1 MTGITVLDGAGCIG
15 GNKILLQ
22 DGDVRLFFD
31 FGRNFGTTSKYYE
44 KFLEPKTCQGIYEP
58 VLMGLLPPY
67 RDLYRCDLVSEQFN
81 GHRLWEAVDA
91 GCIGDIRGVLV
102 SHAHVDH
109 IGDIH
114 YLRTDIPI
122 YCSPLTAAIA
132 RALQDTSSSGD
143 EYCYY
148 TERTPAAGEYLE
160 GLTKPR
166 NQPANLR
173 TYHLTCS
180 PRADFV
186 EVWNSLSQKKE
197 LAGSAEFNEAD
208 SCAGLSIRSFPVDH
222 SVYGATAWAVE
233 TSAGWVVY
241 TGDIRTGG
249 KYGDWTR
256 QFAEEVSR
264 LKPVALI
271 IEGTRIDSETQ
282 ATEDQVY
289 DSCLRAVRDH
299 SGLVVADFGPRNV
312 ERLLVFLQVA
322 RDTKRKLA
330 VLPADAYLLDLMRK
344 AADKEDLIPALDSSD
359 IRIYWEYQTSSYN
372 WKKHLRDT
380 YPESLFVGPDSV
392 RDNQGDFICCFSFW
406 DINELAYIKPAK
418 DSAYIFSSC
427 EAFNE
432 EMKIDAQRLRAWIDR
447 FDLKLYGKLD
457 ESDQESDPFHVS
469 GHAPAP
475 ELKRIVET
483 IRPEKVIPVHCEKP
497 ERYMELVG
505 DLCEVIIPEAGVPI
519 AL

>member
-1 MTGITVLDGAGCIG
+1 MTGIIVLDGAGCIG

-31 FGRNFGTTSKYYE
+31 FGRNFSTTSRYYE
-44 KFLEPKTCQGIYEP
+44 EFLNPKTCQGIYEP
-58 VLMGLLPPY
+58 VVMGLLPPY
-67 RDLYRCDLVSEQFN
+67 QDLYRPDLVSEQFKR
-81 GHRLWEAVDA
+81 HRLWEAVDA
-91 GCIGDIRGVLV
+91 RSIGDIGGVLV

-132 RALQDTSSSGD
+132 RALQDISPGGG

-148 TERTPAAGEYLE
+148 NERSSAADEYVM
-160 GLTKPR
+160 GLTKP
-166 NQPANLR
+166 NDSPAHLR

-180 PRADFV
+180 PRDEFV
-186 EVWNSLSQKKE
+186 QMWNSLSQKKKE
-197 LAGSAEFNEAD
+197 LAGYREFHEAD
-208 SCAGLSIRSFPVDH
+208 SCAGLLIRSFPVDH

-249 KYGDWTR
+249 KYGKLTQ
-256 QFAEEVSR
+256 QFAEEVSK
-264 LKPVALI
+264 LSPVALI
-271 IEGTRIDSETQ
+271 IEGTRVDSKTL

-289 DSCLRAVRDH
+289 DSCLEAVRNH

-312 ERLLVFLQVA
+312 ERLLMILRVA
-322 RDTKRKLA
+322 RETGRELA

-344 AADKEDLIPALDSSD
+344 AADDLVPSLDSFG
-359 IRIYWEYQTSSYN
+359 IKIYWEYQVGKCA
-372 WKKHLRDT
+372 WKQNLRDK
-380 YPESLFVGPDSV
+380 YPESLFVDPDLV
-392 RDNQGDFICCFSFW
+392 RDNQGSFICCFSFW
-406 DINELAYIKPAK
+406 DINELAYIKPVA

-432 EMKIDAQRLRAWIDR
+432 EMKIDAQRLRAWIER
-447 FDLKLYGKLD
+447 FELNLYGRLD

-469 GHAPAP
+469 GHAPGP
-475 ELKRIVET
+475 ELKSIVET
-483 IRPEKVIPVHCEKP
+483 VRPKKLIPVHCEKP
-497 ERYMELVG
+497 ECYRDLVG
-505 DLCEVIIPEAGVPI
+505 DLCEVIIPEVGVPI
-519 AL
+519 EL